1 MEFTVEK
8 TKTPKARPADD
19 SKLGFGHIFTDHMF
33 MMDWDQEN
41 GWHDAKI
48 LPFQDIPLSP
58 AANCLH
64 YSQEVFEGMKA
75 YRTAEGVVQLFR
87 PEENFKRLNT
97 SCDRICMPK
106 IDVDFCVEA
115 LKALVELDAQWV
127 PKTYGASLY
136 IRPFVIATERNLGA
150 HTSTDYKFLIIMS
163 PSGAYYESGL
173 APVKIYV
180 ETNYVRAVLGGTG
193 AVKTGGNYAAS
204 MKAQEVAEEQGYSQ
218 VLWLDAIHHKYI
230 GEVGAMNVM
239 FVLGD
244 EVITPEL
251 DGTILPG
258 ITRKSA
264 LEVLR
269 HKGYK
274 VSERS
279 LDIDEVVEAYHNG
292 QLKEAFGTGTAA
304 VISPIGELKY
314 KDLVMRINNEEIGP
328 ISQML
333 YDTMTGIQWGKIE
346 DPFGWVVPVC
356 KLDD

>member
-33 MMDWDQEN
+33 MMDWDREK

-48 LPFQDIPLSP
+48 LPFQDVPLSP

-75 YRTAEGVVQLFR
+75 YRTADGVVQLFR
-87 PEENFKRLNT
+87 PAENFKRMNT
-97 SCDRICMPK
+97 SCDRICMPT
-106 IDVDFCVEA
+106 IDVDFCVKA
-115 LKALVELDAQWV
+115 LEALVELDAEWV

-136 IRPFVIATERNLGA
+136 IRPFMIAPERNLGA
-150 HTSTDYKFLIIMS
+150 HTSTDYKFFIIMS

-180 ETNYVRAVLGGTG
+180 ETNYVRAVRGGTG
-193 AVKTGGNYAAS
+193 HVKTGGNYAAS

-218 VLWLDAIHHKYI
+218 VLWLDAIHHRYV

-244 EVITPEL
+244 EVVTPEL

-258 ITRKSA
+258 ITRDS
-264 LEVLR
+264 VLR
-269 HKGYK
+269 ICRDWGLPTE
-274 VSERS
+274 ERRIS
-279 LDIDEVVEAYHNG
+279 VEELLQAQKEGKLEEV
-292 QLKEAFGTGTAA
+292 FGTGTAA
-304 VISPIGELKY
+304 VISPVGKLRY
-314 KDLVMRINNEEIGP
+314 KDDVMVIGDNKIGP
-328 ISQML
+328 LSQKL
-333 YDTMTGIQWGKIE
+333 YDTVTGIQLGSLE
-346 DPFGWVVPVC
+346 DKYGWRVKV
-356 KLDD
+356 D